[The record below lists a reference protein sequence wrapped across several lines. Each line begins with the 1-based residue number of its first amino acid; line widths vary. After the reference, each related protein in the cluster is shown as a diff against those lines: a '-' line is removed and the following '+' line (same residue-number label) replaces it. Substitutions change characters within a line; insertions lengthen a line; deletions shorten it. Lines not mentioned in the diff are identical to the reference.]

1 MNPITMNDKF
11 KLVFAT
17 QNEGKYNEVKKLIPS
32 VISLLSLDD
41 LNFCGEIEETGKT
54 LKQNAKIK
62 SDFIYKNYNTN
73 CFADD
78 SGLEIDS
85 LKGLPGVYSAR
96 FAGNNCKSQDNIEK
110 VWRLL
115 TGYKN
120 TNAKLKSVFS
130 LNIKGKT
137 FFFEGK
143 IEGKI
148 IFDQRG
154 QNGFG
159 YDSIFIPNGHK
170 KTFAELDLIEKNK
183 ISHRS
188 KALKKLIIFLDK
200 KNICNLS

>member
-32 VISLLSLDD
+32 VIRLLSLND

-78 SGLEIDS
+78 TGLEIDS
-85 LKGLPGVYSAR
+85 LNGLPGVYSAR

-130 LNIKGKT
+130 LNINGKT

-148 IFDQRG
+148 IYDQRG

>member
-11 KLVFAT
+11 ELVFAT
-17 QNEGKYNEVKKLIPS
+17 QNEGKYNEVKKLMPS
-32 VISLLSLDD
+32 VIRLLSLDD

-78 SGLEIDS
+78 TGLEIDS
-85 LKGLPGVYSAR
+85 LNGLPGVYSAR

>member
-11 KLVFAT
+11 ELVFAT
-17 QNEGKYNEVKKLIPS
+17 QNEGKYNEVKKLMPS
-32 VISLLSLDD
+32 VIRLLSLDD

>member
-1 MNPITMNDKF
+1 MNPITMNEKF
-11 KLVFAT
+11 ELVFAT
-17 QNEGKYNEVKKLIPS
+17 QNEGKYNEVKKLMPS
-32 VISLLSLDD
+32 VIRLLSLDD

-115 TGYKN
+115 AGYKN

-130 LNIKGKT
+130 LNINGKT

>member
-115 TGYKN
+115 AGYKN

-130 LNIKGKT
+130 LNINGKT

-159 YDSIFIPNGHK
+159 YDSIFIPNGYK

>member
-11 KLVFAT
+11 ELVFAT
-17 QNEGKYNEVKKLIPS
+17 QNEGKYNEVKKLMPS
-32 VISLLSLDD
+32 VIRLLSLDD

-115 TGYKN
+115 AGYKN

-130 LNIKGKT
+130 LNINGKT

>member
-78 SGLEIDS
+78 TGLEIDS
-85 LKGLPGVYSAR
+85 LNGLPGVYSAR

-130 LNIKGKT
+130 LNINGKT

>member
-11 KLVFAT
+11 ELVFAT

-32 VISLLSLDD
+32 VIRLLSLDD

-115 TGYKN
+115 AGHKN

-130 LNIKGKT
+130 LNINGKT

-200 KNICNLS
+200 KNICNLN

>member
-115 TGYKN
+115 AGYKN

-130 LNIKGKT
+130 LNINGKT

>member
-32 VISLLSLDD
+32 VISLLSLDE

-115 TGYKN
+115 AGYKN

-130 LNIKGKT
+130 LNINGKT

-159 YDSIFIPNGHK
+159 YDSIFIPNGYK

>member
-130 LNIKGKT
+130 LNINGKT